1 MAPSETF
8 RSRMFDRARRKDNVV
23 HAAAALVHMWESPDV
38 WGRFGELEDALII
51 AVHDYEAGRR

>member
-23 HAAAALVHMWESPDV
+23 HAAVALVEMWESDDV
-38 WGRFGELEDALII
+38 WGGFGELEDALII
-51 AVHDYEAGRR
+51 AVHELRCPR